1 MAIVHR
7 NAQPFFYE
15 GEKAMCLLVHGFT
28 GSPSDMRV
36 LGEYLKEK
44 GFGVSCIL
52 LPGHGTSPED
62 MEKTAWPQWYGAVED
77 EYLRLKGKY
86 PLVIPIGLSMGGIL
100 SLHLAAQH
108 GVPGIVSLSTP
119 IYLGNRKAYLAPLL
133 QFIYKYHGK
142 PVAAEQWQKE
152 LEEGH
157 FYYTA
162 TPIKPLVSLL
172 ALIRMV
178 KKELT
183 LIQAPALIMQ
193 SWKDGTVNPRSA
205 QYIYD
210 SLRSDDKELIW
221 LEKSGHVI
229 TLGQEREQV
238 FLAVERFIQKVA
250 GNMEV
255 R

>member
-1 MAIVHR
+1 
-7 NAQPFFYE
+7 
-15 GEKAMCLLVHGFT
+15 MCLLVHGFT

-86 PLVIPIGLSMGGIL
+86 PLVIPIGLSMGGVL

-108 GVPGIVSLSTP
+108 GVPGLVSLSTP
-119 IYLGNRKAYLAPLL
+119 VYLGNRKAYLAPLL

-157 FYYTA
+157 FYYTS

-172 ALIRMV
+172 ALLRVV
-178 KKELT
+178 KKELP

-210 SLRSDDKELIW
+210 NLGSDDKELIW

-238 FLAVERFIQKVA
+238 FLAVEKFIQKVA
-250 GNMEV
+250 AKLEV
-255 R
+255 H